1 MKKTFKKAFILFMCL
16 FAFMIGTKAETFD
29 EVVDKIIQDGVK
41 VDMTHY
47 DRSSLSSAVYTE
59 INNIFMPLTNPMSS
73 ASVGKCTEE
82 YCSVYFDYFDEGTG
96 NHSGREATVP
106 IKFYGLYLEQ
116 EFFFLNVGEE
126 VTLKYKYLDKNLHAK
141 SITLDQVYEGYSSEE
156 NTNVQINGLKVKP
169 LKKGIF
175 IVNLQFNDS
184 EDNWYHLDAKIVCG
198 AQDVIDSKLSN
209 LTKFT
214 SDVSWNNYRGHIGAT
229 EANLIEYVFPDFY
242 SYETDTQT
250 ACVSD
255 DNCENNLVYNIDF
268 KMIIDGHEYTFKKN
282 NVAVTEV
289 GFVFNE
295 YNVNFDLNENETHQI
310 DFTSYSK
317 NVVWTSLD
325 TSVVKVSQSGLLTAV
340 ADGATLI
347 KINYGGTQNRYAIVR
362 VRTSADTVKKHL
374 QSIKNSIIAKNS
386 KLSIKTVKTIDK
398 EYLYDFAAN
407 VIYDLFEEF
416 EDVDNITYAT
426 DFSDD
431 YSTITVKMGYGF
443 FWELDDTFEYTSYC
457 RYSDEV
463 DGLDC
468 GVEFTLPIEF
478 EDDRPGFDST
488 LENKAKSL
496 LNKLDFSK
504 EYPSYLNK
512 TIDDY
517 LNYKNDDERYEAFYG
532 AFMEGANLNSLIPN
546 NDGFELKLD
555 QRAGGMDYGSAM
567 AAGYACIY
575 KNDVLY
581 AVSKDALRLRQ
592 VMQVPRPTSNTESVI
607 ISSIESAVKKA
618 LNISNA
624 TVKASKTSEKD
635 IYNIKITIS
644 GGATAGMSSGVLNI
658 TPTLLSATPLS
669 SSDKTIELKTYIEY
683 VDAKDVEVNSIAL
696 TGVVEPKEGAAPETS
711 NIKIST
717 AGVTVKEIKWID
729 EATGKVLSS
738 TDKFVS
744 KKRYILVVIFEP
756 KSGYVMAEDIAEG
769 KITSNV
775 KYLKAEYVS
784 SGPDV
789 RLHYEA
795 KAKDGSAAI
804 TTTPT
809 IKVANGNENTLNL
822 SWGYV
827 ANANGFKILRSDK
840 KKGKYKEIANIVA
853 NEYVDKGL
861 TYGKTYYYK
870 VTAYNEK
877 GSKTSAIVSGKT
889 VPNKVENL
897 KITSVGT
904 NNVKLTWDKVGVTG
918 YEVYMGSKKVTTI
931 SKSGTLTYNK
941 KKLKANTTYKFKVRA
956 YKKVG
961 SKKVYGP
968 FSEVVSVKTAPNKPS
983 ISLSAKD
990 YKTLNVKLKSVKGAT
1005 KYVIE
1010 MSTDKKTY
1018 VVVEELGASG
1028 TYAKTD
1034 LTPGKTYYFRAK
1046 VCNSNNYCSGYSKVV
1061 SKKVVPST
1069 PTLASV
1075 KSIITKEVVV
1085 SVNKQE
1091 GAVGYEI
1098 YRSTKKKKGYKLV
1111 TTLTSETDP
1120 LEYVNATAKGKTYYY
1135 KVRTY
1140 VLNGTTKVYSS
1151 YSSVKKIK
1159 SK

>member
-16 FAFMIGTKAETFD
+16 FAFMISTKAETFD

-82 YCSVYFDYFDEGTG
+82 YCSVYFDYYDEGTG

-126 VTLKYKYLDKNLHAK
+126 VTLKYKYLDKNLHAE

-184 EDNWYHLDAKIVCG
+184 EDNWYHLEAKIVCG

-214 SDVSWNNYRGHIGAT
+214 SDVSGNNYMGHIGAT

-295 YNVNFDLNENETHQI
+295 YNSEFDLGENETHQI
-310 DFTSYSK
+310 DYTPYSK
-317 NVVWTSLD
+317 SVVWSTLD
-325 TSVVKVSQSGLLTAV
+325 PSVATVSQSGLLTAV
-340 ADGATLI
+340 GDGATLI
-347 KINYGGTQNRYAIVR
+347 KINYGGTQNRYVIVR

-517 LNYKNDDERYEAFYG
+517 LDYKTDEERFEAFFD
-532 AFMEGANLNSLIPN
+532 AFMEGANLNGLIPN
-546 NDGFELKLD
+546 NDGFELRLD
-555 QRAGGMDYGSAM
+555 QRAGGMDYGAAV

-581 AVSKDALRLRQ
+581 AVSQDPLYIKQ
-592 VMQVPRPTSNTESVI
+592 VMQVPRPASNTESAI
-607 ISSIESAVKKA
+607 LSSIESATKKA
-618 LNISNA
+618 LNMSNA
-624 TVKASKTSEKD
+624 TIKASKTNEANVYK
-635 IYNIKITIS
+635 IKITVS
-644 GGATAGMSSGVLNI
+644 GGTAEGMSSGALNV
-658 TPTLLSATPLS
+658 TPTLLSVTPLS
-669 SSDKTIELKTYIEY
+669 SGDKSIELKTYIEY
-683 VDAKDVEVNSIAL
+683 VEPDDVEVNSIVV
-696 TGVVEPKEGAAPETS
+696 TGIVEPRDGATPATA
-711 NIKIST
+711 NVKIST
-717 AGVTVKEIKWID
+717 TGITTKEVRWI
-729 EATGKVLSS
+729 EEGTGKVLTSS
-738 TDKFVS
+738 DKFVA
-744 KKRYILVVIFEP
+744 KKKYILIVVFEP
-756 KSGYVMAEDIAEG
+756 NTGYVMAENIGED

-775 KYLKAEYVS
+775 RYLMGEYVKE
-784 SGPDV
+784 GPDV
-789 RLHYEA
+789 RLYYEA
-795 KAKDGSAAI
+795 KEKEIPAVAI
-804 TTTPT
+804 APT
-809 IKVANGNENTLNL
+809 LSVSNGNDNTINL
-822 SWGYV
+822 SWNKV
-827 ANANGFKILRSDK
+827 ENAEGFKVLRSDK
-840 KKGKYKEIANIVA
+840 KTGKYKEIADVIG
-853 NEYVDKGL
+853 NEYINTEL

-870 VTAYNEK
+870 VTAYNNK
-877 GSKTSAIVSGKT
+877 GSKTSSIVSGKAY
-889 VPNKVENL
+889 PNKVENL
-897 KITSVGT
+897 KVVSAGT
-904 NNVKLTWDKVGVTG
+904 NNVKLSWDKVSVTG
-918 YEVYMGSKKVTTI
+918 YEVYMGSKKVSTI
-931 SKSGTLTYNK
+931 TKNGTLTYNK
-941 KKLKANTTYKFKVRA
+941 TKLKANTTYKFKVRA

-961 SKKVYGP
+961 SKKIYGP
-968 FSEVVSVKTAPNKPS
+968 YSEVISVKTAPNKPS
-983 ISLSAKD
+983 ISLSTKD

-1018 VVVEELGASG
+1018 AVVEELGASG

-1061 SKKVVPST
+1061 SKKVVPAT
-1069 PTLASV
+1069 PTMSV
-1075 KSIITKEVVV
+1075 SSSITKEVLIK
-1085 SVNKQE
+1085 VNAQE

-1098 YRSTKKKKGYKLV
+1098 YRSTKKNKGYKKV
-1111 TTLTSETDP
+1111 TTLTSEDEV
-1120 LEYVNATAKGKTYYY
+1120 LEYIDATAKRKTYYY

-1140 VLNGTTKVYSS
+1140 VLNGTTSVYSS